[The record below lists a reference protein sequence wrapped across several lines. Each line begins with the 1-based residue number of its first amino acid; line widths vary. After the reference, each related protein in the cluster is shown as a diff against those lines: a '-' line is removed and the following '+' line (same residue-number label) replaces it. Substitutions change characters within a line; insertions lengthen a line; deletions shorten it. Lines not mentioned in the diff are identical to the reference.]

1 MKYPSNLIV
10 PIFNAMLKRSKKETF
25 LKQRS
30 ICIWFTGLSGSGKST
45 LAIELEKG
53 LHKKGFFTKLLDGD
67 NVRTGINNN
76 LGFSEEDR
84 KENLRRVAEIN
95 KLFIENG
102 IITINSFVS
111 PTNKL
116 RNLVQEI
123 VGKNDFYLVFVDASV
138 EVCEK
143 RDIKGFYKKA
153 RKGEMKDFTG
163 ISAPFEKPVDAFL
176 TLDTVNFSVNECV
189 SKLIEKFLP
198 LIENK

>member
-1 MKYPSNLIV
+1 MENSSNQIV
-10 PIFNAMLKRSKKETF
+10 PVFDRMLQRSDKEAL

-45 LAIELEKG
+45 LAIELEKE
-53 LHKKGFFTKLLDGD
+53 LHNRSFLVKLLDGD

-84 KENLRRVAEIN
+84 KENLRRIAEIN

-116 RNLVQEI
+116 RDLVKNI
-123 VGKNDFYLVFVDASV
+123 IGDNDFYLVHVNASL
-138 EVCEK
+138 EVCEQ

-153 RKGEMKDFTG
+153 RKGEISDFTG
-163 ISAPFEKPVDAFL
+163 ISAPFEKPAVAFL
-176 TLDTVNFSVNECV
+176 EIDTAKLSVKECV
-189 SKLIEKFLP
+189 EILLTKFLP
-198 LIENK
+198 LY